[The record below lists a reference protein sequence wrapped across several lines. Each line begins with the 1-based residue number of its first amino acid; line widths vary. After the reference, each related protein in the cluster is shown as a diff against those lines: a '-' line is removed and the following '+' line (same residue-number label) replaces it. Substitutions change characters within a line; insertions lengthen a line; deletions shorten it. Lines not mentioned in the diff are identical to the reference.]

1 MPPEKLGRAHEDQ
14 IKPRTSELFDSET
27 LEQFNLD
34 IIALSISLPG
44 VNVVNMDFSQHR
56 FELDLKVN
64 IVICLHKSAQMLPR
78 QNQEMTMVSW
88 HSVFIDS

>member
-1 MPPEKLGRAHEDQ
+1 MLYSDN
-14 IKPRTSELFDSET
+14 IFIIS
-27 LEQFNLD
+27 NLD

-78 QNQEMTMVSW
+78 QNQEMTIVSW
-88 HSVFIDS
+88 HPGRLGDS